1 VTQYNKVKVN
11 SPFSLYGKNG
21 ARRILM
27 NELTTSIDETIKTKI
42 YTIRGLQVMLDRDLA
57 ELYDVEAKRLN
68 EQVKRNSDRFPL
80 NFMFQLT
87 EEEHQN
93 LMFQNGTSSLR
104 SQNVTLDTQDS
115 LRSQNAT
122 LENGRGK
129 HRKYLP
135 YVFTEQGVAMLS
147 AVLRSHSAVQMSIH
161 IINAFVEMRKFI
173 SNNALIFQRLDSLEQ
188 KQFKTDDKVEAILN
202 AIEDK
207 SIKPK
212 QGIFYDGQVY
222 DAYVFISDLIK
233 SADESI
239 VLIDNYI
246 DDTVLTLL
254 SKREAKVKAT
264 IYTKNITKQL
274 ELDLQKHN
282 AQYPTIELK
291 KFDSSHDRFLI
302 IDAKKVYHVGASL
315 KDLGKKWFAFSKF
328 DVGALDILGRLK

>member
-1 VTQYNKVKVN
+1 
-11 SPFSLYGKNG
+11 
-21 ARRILM
+21 M
-27 NELTTSIDETIKTKI
+27 NELTASIDETIKTKI
-42 YTIRGLQVMLDRDLA
+42 YTIRGLQVMLDSDLA
-57 ELYDVEAKRLN
+57 ELYGVETKNLN
-68 EQVKRNSDRFPL
+68 RAVNRNSDRFPQ

-87 EEEHQN
+87 EDEYQN
-93 LMFQNGTSSLR
+93 LRFQNGTSSRDDSLR
-104 SQNVTLDTQDS
+104 FQVGTLDNKEVLRSQIVTSSLVSQNVTHNQ
-115 LRSQNAT
+115 RG
-122 LENGRGK
+122 GR
-129 HRKYLP
+129 RYLP

-147 AVLRSHSAVQMSIH
+147 AVLRSQIAVQMSIH

-222 DAYVFISDLIK
+222 DAYVFVSDLVK
-233 SADESI
+233 SAKESI
-239 VLIDNYI
+239 ILIDNYI
-246 DDTVLTLL
+246 DESVLTLL
-254 SKREAKVKAT
+254 SKREVKVKAT

-282 AQYPTIELK
+282 AQYPHMEVK
-291 KFDSSHDRFLI
+291 KFDFSHDRFLL
-302 IDAKKVYHVGASL
+302 IDEKEVYHIGASF

-328 DVGALDILGRLK
+328 DKSVLSILEKLEV

>member
-274 ELDLQKHN
+274 ELDFQKHN